1 MFSPTEE
8 GPIMRPEW
16 VTACI
21 AQLVRQFCSNK
32 GNEAWIG
39 IASLD
44 GFGGVLAGGL
54 WRRGGRFEV
63 LSDIGIADG
72 FVWRPDRGPDGPELW
87 LSPTKTGYRDA
98 YERFARR
105 YLGASGL
112 TGADVQIDHVF
123 PKKAGA
129 LGGLA
134 YVRMLAIPPESN
146 MAAGRTLEREMVARN
161 ADFGARGKLT
171 RMATYFSIGKAT
183 GFVGYERL
191 PDDGASAINGELSAA
206 LIAYLRGF
214 GLPADVLT
222 ALDQNLTAHTAGRLR

>member
-1 MFSPTEE
+1 
-8 GPIMRPEW
+8 MRPEW
-16 VTACI
+16 VTKGI
-21 AQLVRQFCSNK
+21 AQLIRQFCSAQ

-44 GFGGVLAGGL
+44 GFGGAPSGGL
-54 WRRGGRFEV
+54 WRQGGRFEV
-63 LSDIGIADG
+63 LADIGIADG
-72 FVWRPDRGPDGPELW
+72 FVWRPDKGPDGPELW
-87 LSPTKTGYRDA
+87 LSPTRKGYRAA

-105 YLGASGL
+105 FLGAPGL
-112 TGADVQIDHVF
+112 DGADVQIDHVF

-161 ADFGARGKLT
+161 DDFGARGKQT

-183 GFVGYERL
+183 GFTGYERL
-191 PDDGASAINGELSAA
+191 PDDGSSPINSDLSAA

-214 GLPADVLT
+214 GLPGDVLT
-222 ALDQNLTAHTAGRLR
+222 SLDQNLTTHTAGRLR

>member
-1 MFSPTEE
+1 
-8 GPIMRPEW
+8 MRPAW
-16 VTACI
+16 VTNGI
-21 AQLVRQFCSNK
+21 AQLIRQFCAGSND
-32 GNEAWIG
+32 AWIG

-44 GFGGVLAGGL
+44 GFAGMPTNGL
-54 WRRGGRFEV
+54 WRQGGRFEV
-63 LSDIGIADG
+63 AADLGISDG
-72 FVWRPDRGPDGPELW
+72 FIWRPDHGPDGPELW
-87 LSPTKTGYRDA
+87 LSPTKTGYRAA

-105 YLGASGL
+105 FLGASGL
-112 TGADVQIDHVF
+112 EGANVQIDHVF

-161 ADFGARGKLT
+161 DDFGARGKRT

-191 PDDGASAINGELSAA
+191 PDDGSSPINSDLSAA
-206 LIAYLRGF
+206 LITYLRGF

-222 ALDQNLTAHTAGRLR
+222 PLDQNLTAHTASRLR